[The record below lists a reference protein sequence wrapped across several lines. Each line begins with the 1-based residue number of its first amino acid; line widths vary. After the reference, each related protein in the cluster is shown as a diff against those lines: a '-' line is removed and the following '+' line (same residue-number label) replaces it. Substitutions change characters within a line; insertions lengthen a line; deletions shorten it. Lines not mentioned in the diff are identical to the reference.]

1 MGKMLSWAIC
11 LLWANCQFGQKI
23 FGQNVFMG
31 KLSYWAWCLWA
42 KCYLGQYI
50 FGHFEKLGIL
60 TFNLLIAMMLWI
72 FPNIYVAFF
81 AIILCLP
88 FWKSSFS
95 FGKKIMNRFFEWW
108 CCYYV
113 MRLELFTLVICNL
126 LRTLITYLLY
136 VI

>member
-50 FGHFEKLGIL
+50 FGHFEKLGIS
-60 TFNLLIAMMLWI
+60 TFNRFLSTISTQIEQRCSNKSKSFLYAVLLKFCML
-72 FPNIYVAFF
+72 FNG
-81 AIILCLP
+81 LKKMP
-88 FWKSSFS
+88 FWNQIFVIVHWSRALFI
-95 FGKKIMNRFFEWW
+95 GVLI
-108 CCYYV
+108 V
-113 MRLELFTLVICNL
+113 MSTFVI
-126 LRTLITYLLY
+126 LY
-136 VI
+136 FY